1 MIIDYSNLE
10 KKIGISFKNKDLLIR
25 SLTHKS
31 FDKDNNNEKIEF
43 LGDRV
48 LGLVIA
54 KKLLEIYPHEKE
66 GILDKKFASLVNKKT
81 CLDIA
86 KKINLQNYI
95 LTFNSKSKKN
105 VIEDKV
111 LADSCEAL
119 IGSIYLDKG
128 ISVVEKIIIKLWN
141 DHIKESV
148 ITQID
153 AKTKLQELSL
163 KKFKRLPIYKL
174 ISNTGPRHKPVFKVA
189 VKLMNTKF
197 YAAQGKS
204 KKDAEQNA
212 AILCLQNIKKI

>member
-1 MIIDYSNLE
+1 MNIDYHNLE

-54 KKLLEIYPHEKE
+54 KKLLEIYPYEKE

>member
-1 MIIDYSNLE
+1 MNINYQILE
-10 KKIGISFKNKDLLIR
+10 KKIKVIFKDKDLLKR

-31 FDKDNNNEKIEF
+31 FDKELNNEKIEF

-54 KKLLEIYPHEKE
+54 KKLLEIYPDEKE

-81 CLDIA
+81 CLEIS
-86 KKINLQNYI
+86 KKLELNKYI
-95 LTFNSKSKKN
+95 LTLNTGKRVN

-111 LADSCEAL
+111 LADCCEAL

-128 ISVVEKIIIKLWN
+128 FNVVEKTILRLWSK
-141 DHIKESV
+141 HIKDSI

-153 AKTKLQELSL
+153 AKTKLQEHSL
-163 KKFKRLPIYKL
+163 KLFKKLPIYKV
-174 ISNTGPRHKPVFKVA
+174 ISNTGPRHKPLFKVG
-189 VKLMNTKF
+189 VKLMNSKF
-197 YAAQGKS
+197 YISEGSS

-212 AILCLQNIKKI
+212 ALICLQNIKKL